1 MNRREA
7 IKNLGLGAGFLVVTP
22 TIMSLLQSCTATEA
36 PFAPLFIS
44 AGEGHALR
52 RIVDLIIPSDE
63 KVPGAVDVGVHS
75 FIDSYWNAVIPI
87 EQQATVKLGFG
98 LLADKFR
105 STFNKEL
112 EAGKA
117 EEFDQILAKY
127 LKTTKEQQEAYD
139 EKVQEF
145 YAVYET
151 DPTTLPD
158 VEAGINSLL
167 TNVRGMTIWA
177 WKESQKIGEEVLW
190 YDPVPGQQKGC
201 IPLSEAGNG
210 KVMSL

>member
-22 TIMSLLQSCTATEA
+22 TILSLLQSCKTEVE
-36 PFAPLFIS
+36 FIPLFIS
-44 AGEGHALR
+44 KGEGHALR
-52 RIVDLIIPSDE
+52 RMVDLIIPSDD
-63 KVPGAVDVGVHS
+63 KVPGAMDVGVHS

-87 EQQATVKLGFG
+87 EQQALVKVGFG

-112 EAGKA
+112 EAGKT
-117 EEFDQILAKY
+117 EEFDQLLAKY
-127 LKTTKEQQEAYD
+127 LKTTKEEQEAYD
-139 EKVQEF
+139 EKMGEF
-145 YAVYET
+145 YTAYEA

-158 VEAGINSLL
+158 ADAGVYSLL
-167 TNVRGMTIWA
+167 SNVRGMTIWG
-177 WKESQKIGEEVLW
+177 WKTSEKIGEEVLW

-201 IPLSEAGNG
+201 IPVNEAGNG